1 MSAHFCTVERS
12 LPGCCQG
19 GGPQPTGV
27 AAWKSGGCSHLHPLA
42 LQLEHSCPQGADP
55 TEEGL
60 PMFRRR
66 DAQAHQVSAKN
77 NGSDPAAQAPSLCLD
92 REQPGSGPA
101 GPPVEAGAGPWG
113 PPTHCAVMVA
123 TASRLP

>member
-1 MSAHFCTVERS
+1 M
-12 LPGCCQG
+12 PGCCQG

-27 AAWKSGGCSHLHPLA
+27 PAWKGGGCSHLHAPA

-55 TEEGL
+55 AEEGL
-60 PMFRRR
+60 PVFRRR
-66 DAQAHQVSAKN
+66 DAQAHQVPAKN
-77 NGSDPAAQAPSLCLD
+77 NGSDPAAQAPPSVWTGNSQDGDPLGL
-92 REQPGSGPA
+92 P
-101 GPPVEAGAGPWG
+101 